1 MNLKSRL
8 ARLEQGAAPPQGTC
22 LHLPPLVA
30 FPAEG
35 AEAGEPL
42 KAPDTRACWCGR
54 PRLRIRVV
62 YMEDRRPAAAG
73 EAAEV
78 IRLRWPEDEQRDA

>member
-8 ARLEQGAAPPQGTC
+8 DRLKERAAPQGTC

-35 AEAGEPL
+35 AEAGERL
-42 KAPDTRACWCGR
+42 KARDTRVCWCGR
-54 PRLRIRVV
+54 DRLRIRVV
-62 YMEDRRPAAAG
+62 YTEDERPAAAG
-73 EAAEV
+73 EAGEV
-78 IRLRWPEDEQRDA
+78 IRLRWPEDEAQGA